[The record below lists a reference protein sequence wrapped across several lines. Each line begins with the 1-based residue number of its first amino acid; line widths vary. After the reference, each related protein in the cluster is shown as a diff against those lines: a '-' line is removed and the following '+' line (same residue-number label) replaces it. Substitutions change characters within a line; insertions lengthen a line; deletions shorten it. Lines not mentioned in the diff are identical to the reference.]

1 MHYAE
6 RRLALMRSPRFVMH
20 LSIAS
25 KPTRSSK
32 VKKFA
37 VARRTADHM
46 LPLGILFQI
55 LKSRGSGC
63 ETAQNVRSG
72 ATAPFWIGVRR
83 LHGLLVFALHSIPF
97 LFR

>member
-1 MHYAE
+1 MP
-6 RRLALMRSPRFVMH
+6 LGSPRFVMH
-20 LSIAS
+20 LGLVA
-25 KPTRSSK
+25 KATRFAES
-32 VKKFA
+32 KKFA

-72 ATAPFWIGVRR
+72 ATTPFWIGVRR
-83 LHGLLVFALHSIPF
+83 LHGPLVFALHSIPL